1 MNAVGPAIA
10 LSTIVE
16 HPKHV
21 SKLRYFC
28 TVINIVAELTTPIVP
43 NGNGEVFEMMEITNV
58 PPTPSQC
65 AFCQP

>member
-28 TVINIVAELTTPIVP
+28 T
-43 NGNGEVFEMMEITNV
+43 GDQYR
-58 PPTPSQC
+58 S
-65 AFCQP
+65 